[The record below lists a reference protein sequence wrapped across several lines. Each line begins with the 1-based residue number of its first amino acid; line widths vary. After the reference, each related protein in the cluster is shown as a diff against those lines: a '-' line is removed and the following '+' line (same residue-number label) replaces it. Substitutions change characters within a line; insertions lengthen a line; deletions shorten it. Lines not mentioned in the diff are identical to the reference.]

1 MQILNTEVSSLR
13 AEKSILT
20 DHFGADAVNEVL
32 LKNSHMATETGMHG
46 HSQSM
51 PNDTSQNL
59 NDNSLN
65 EDSIYSQKPPIMAA
79 SGN

>member
-46 HSQSM
+46 HSMSM
-51 PNDTSQNL
+51 PNDTS
-59 NDNSLN
+59 
-65 EDSIYSQKPPIMAA
+65 
-79 SGN
+79 